1 MIADNTEI
9 LQAAISG
16 PKNDP
21 NGIAAHLVEKYG
33 ILLTRHDHLEP
44 FSLSDVLSALPE
56 ALTKEPVSM
65 STLGGEM
72 EYTVNLDKDQ
82 GEGNGGPSQT
92 PT

>member
-1 MIADNTEI
+1 MGRKRQSSP
-9 LQAAISG
+9 LCRIS
-16 PKNDP
+16 
-21 NGIAAHLVEKYG
+21 AHLVEKYG
-33 ILLTRHDHLEP
+33 ILLTKHDHLEP

-65 STLGGEM
+65 ATLGGEM